1 MSPDG
6 RGGPRDPVPPPVTLL
21 RQADLA
27 LYRAKEMGRG
37 RWAAFDPAI
46 AARAEHRHQ
55 LRQGLQRAAEHDELE
70 VHFEPVARLRD
81 HRTVGVTAHLLWRSE
96 QYGLLGPE
104 VIGPVAVEGGLVA
117 ATAANLFAGVR
128 RAMISTADSTT
139 GATGTP
145 LWVGVRLSH
154 EELLHPAVTELLT
167 SWVDL
172 SGVDASRLHI
182 DVTEDTVVDDAALEL
197 MAGLRQLGVHL
208 TVEQFGTG
216 PSSLMRLSR
225 YPAAAIRVDAS
236 FIEGLGRRRDDTVI
250 VTAVAGLSAE
260 LGLELSADG
269 IDEEFQATYLEGLGF
284 TTGRGRLFGSHTAG
298 LEPFDPHRS
307 VPDSVGA
314 TR

>member
-1 MSPDG
+1 VAHWSG
-6 RGGPRDPVPPPVTLL
+6 SEHPVPSAAALL

-27 LYRAKEMGRG
+27 LYRAKELGRG

-46 AARAEHRHQ
+46 ASRAEHRHQ
-55 LRQGLQRAAEHDELE
+55 LRQGLQHAAEADELE

-81 HRTVGVTAHLLWRSE
+81 HRTVGVTARLMWRSE

-117 ATAANLFAGVR
+117 TTTARLFDGVRSALITTAA
-128 RAMISTADSTT
+128 TT
-139 GATGTP
+139 SDATGTP
-145 LWVGVRLSH
+145 LWVGLRLSR
-154 EELLHPAVTELLT
+154 EELLHPAVSDLIST
-167 SWVDL
+167 WVGL
-172 SGVDASRLHI
+172 PGGDASRLHI
-182 DVTEDTVVDDAALEL
+182 DLTEDAMVDDAALEL
-197 MAGLRQLGVHL
+197 VAGLRQMGVHL

-225 YPAAAIRVDAS
+225 YPAAAIRVDGS

-250 VTAVAGLSAE
+250 VTAVAGLSTE

-284 TTGRGRLFGSHTAG
+284 TTGRGRLFDGGVDG
-298 LEPFDPHRS
+298 LAPFDPHLC